1 MKILNDG
8 KLVDMPKD
16 HLLYQ
21 IVAKAKENLK
31 NKESV

>member
-8 KLVDMPKD
+8 KFVDMPKD

-21 IVAKAKENLK
+21 IVAKAKESLK
-31 NKESV
+31 NKGSV